1 MPAETECCNT
11 HVSQEQRWKSKQR
24 DQTVNRARGDLL
36 REAEQ
41 ESQREDVSTGG
52 DITEPE
58 SRCPDKV
65 QTNLDPFGE
74 TPSPT
79 TELSSEAWGGPQ
91 EMDLN

>member
-1 MPAETECCNT
+1 MNF
-11 HVSQEQRWKSKQR
+11 V
-24 DQTVNRARGDLL
+24 RGDLL

-58 SRCPDKV
+58 PRCPNRV

-79 TELSSEAWGGPQ
+79 TEPSSKPVEGPR
-91 EMDLN
+91 EMELN